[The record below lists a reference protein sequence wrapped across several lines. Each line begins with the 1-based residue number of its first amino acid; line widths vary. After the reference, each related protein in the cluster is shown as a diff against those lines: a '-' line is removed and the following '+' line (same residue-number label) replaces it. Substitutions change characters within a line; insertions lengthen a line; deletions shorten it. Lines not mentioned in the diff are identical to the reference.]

1 MEHLLQLYVIFYYL
15 MRTTYKN
22 ELISRDSK
30 GKIRVVYASA
40 KYLPIPNEFR
50 IFKKTGL
57 FKGKLI
63 EQPEKVITEGKAKR
77 TVHQQGDLE
86 YNSTI
91 PRLLNVT
98 ALINAQVI
106 TTQSQIITARFMYYN
121 KASNTTT
128 EVARSAKSTTL
139 SGTGD
144 SDELVIATKIRF
156 SRFDRIW
163 VEVKNDNAT
172 RTFRILDSTIII

>member
-91 PRLLNVT
+91 SKYSV
-98 ALINAQVI
+98 
-106 TTQSQIITARFMYYN
+106 N
-121 KASNTTT
+121 KN
-128 EVARSAKSTTL
+128 
-139 SGTGD
+139 
-144 SDELVIATKIRF
+144 
-156 SRFDRIW
+156 
-163 VEVKNDNAT
+163 
-172 RTFRILDSTIII
+172 